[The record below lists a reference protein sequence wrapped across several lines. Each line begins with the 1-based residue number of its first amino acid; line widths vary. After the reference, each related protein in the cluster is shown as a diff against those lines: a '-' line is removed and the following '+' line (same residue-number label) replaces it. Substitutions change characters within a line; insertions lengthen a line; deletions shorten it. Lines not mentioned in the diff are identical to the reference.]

1 MRPLQDQDSSSFSAR
16 ENEVKS
22 NLIAV
27 TEITRETKKVSQRKR
42 CTRLQL
48 GCEVRQCVVLRID
61 CSFLHKANTT
71 HSLRQHALFSFLF
84 FSFLFSPKRCLLPYV
99 QATTNEPMMRQAISR
114 WSGDALDDC
123 CVVLCRLRTEDGRRR
138 SAEEVARPLR
148 YLARADESIR

>member
-1 MRPLQDQDSSSFSAR
+1 MCVRGCDRCRNQDSSSFSAR

-71 HSLRQHALFSFLF
+71 HSLRQHALFSFF
-84 FSFLFSPKRCLLPYV
+84 FSFFPQTLSPP
-99 QATTNEPMMRQAISR
+99 
-114 WSGDALDDC
+114 
-123 CVVLCRLRTEDGRRR
+123 LCPSHD
-138 SAEEVARPLR
+138 
-148 YLARADESIR
+148 